1 MNEMTGKREENME
14 AKHSGVY
21 IRPLED
27 GRTMIPRK
35 VLRGL
40 KRLRDRKGRLAE
52 RLGVRG
58 IRSQ

>member
-1 MNEMTGKREENME
+1 ME

-40 KRLRDRKGRLAE
+40 KRLRDRKGRLAA
-52 RLGVRG
+52 RLGVRS